1 MSMKFLYY
9 NNDKSIAYHN
19 HFVSRRE
26 VPYFIF
32 HHGFMSSMNGDKALF
47 VENYCKERGYNF
59 IRFDSY
65 GSGSSSG
72 KFIDQTINT
81 WLEGLL
87 LVIEQLTTG
96 PVILVG
102 SSLGAWISVL
112 AGIVLPQRIAG
123 IITISAAFDFT
134 EELIWNSLN
143 LEQKNKLKKDG
154 VCEIGGENPDC
165 SRKYP
170 ISLNL
175 IEDARQHLL
184 LNRHNIDITC
194 PVHLIH
200 GMQDIDVPYTISS
213 RGAEK
218 IKSSNVVIKLIK
230 DGSHSLSRPSDLK
243 LLSSSIEEI
252 YPYSKNQL
260 R

>member
-1 MSMKFLYY
+1 MNFLHF
-9 NNDKSIAYHN
+9 NNEKIIAYHN
-19 HFVSRRE
+19 HFVAKKE
-26 VPYFIF
+26 APYLIF
-32 HHGFMSSMNGDKALF
+32 HHGLMSNMNGDKALF

-59 IRFDSY
+59 IRYDNY
-65 GSGSSSG
+65 GHGASSG
-72 KFIDQTINT
+72 KFIDQTISS

-87 LVIEQLTTG
+87 FVIEQLTAG

-112 AGIVLPQRIAG
+112 AATIAPKRIVG

-134 EELIWNSLN
+134 EELIWNGID
-143 LEQKNKLKKDG
+143 LEQKTKLQQNG
-154 VCEIGGENPDC
+154 SCEIGGANPEC

-184 LNRHNIDITC
+184 LNRNNIDITC

-200 GMQDIDVPYTISS
+200 GMQDIDVPYTISI
-213 RGAEK
+213 RGAGK
-218 IKSSNVVIKLIK
+218 IKSNNVVIKLIK
-230 DGSHSLSRPSDLK
+230 DGNHRLSRPSDLQ
-243 LLSSSIEEI
+243 LLCNSIEEI
-252 YPYSKNQL
+252 YNIPRNS
-260 R
+260 

>member
-1 MSMKFLYY
+1 MNFLHS
-9 NNDKSIAYHN
+9 NNEQIIAYHN
-19 HFVSRRE
+19 HFVAKKE
-26 VPYFIF
+26 APYLIF
-32 HHGFMSSMNGDKALF
+32 HHGLMSNMNGDKALF

-59 IRFDSY
+59 IRYDNY
-65 GSGSSSG
+65 GHGASSG
-72 KFIDQTINT
+72 KFIDQTISS

-87 LVIEQLTTG
+87 LVIKQLTTG

-112 AGIVLPQRIAG
+112 AGMIVPKRIIG

-134 EELIWNSLN
+134 EELIWNGID
-143 LEQKNKLKKDG
+143 LEQKTKLQQNG
-154 VCEIGGENPDC
+154 SCEIGGANPEC

-184 LNRHNIDITC
+184 LNRNNIDITC

-200 GMQDIDVPYTISS
+200 GMQDIDVPYTIST
-213 RGAEK
+213 RGAGK
-218 IKSSNVVIKLIK
+218 IKSNNVVIKLIK
-230 DGSHSLSRPSDLK
+230 DGTHSLSRPSDLQ
-243 LLSSSIEEI
+243 LLCNSIEEI
-252 YPYSKNQL
+252 CQY
-260 R
+260 

>member
-1 MSMKFLYY
+1 MNFLHF
-9 NNDKSIAYHN
+9 NNEKIIAYHN
-19 HFVSRRE
+19 HFVAKKE
-26 VPYFIF
+26 APYLIF
-32 HHGFMSSMNGDKALF
+32 HHGLMSNMNGDKALF

-59 IRFDSY
+59 IRYDNY
-65 GSGSSSG
+65 GHGASSG
-72 KFIDQTINT
+72 KFVDQTISS

-87 LVIEQLTTG
+87 LVIDQLTTG

-112 AGIVLPQRIAG
+112 AGTIAPKRIVG

-134 EELIWNSLN
+134 EELIWNGID
-143 LEQKNKLKKDG
+143 LEQKTQLQKNG
-154 VCEIGGENPDC
+154 TCEIGGANPGC
-165 SRKYP
+165 SQKYP

-184 LNRHNIDITC
+184 LNRNNIDITC

-200 GMQDIDVPYTISS
+200 GMQDIDVPYTIST

-218 IKSSNVVIKLIK
+218 IKSNNVVIKLIK
-230 DGSHSLSRPSDLK
+230 DGTHSLSRPSDLQ
-243 LLSSSIEEI
+243 LLCNSIEEI
-252 YPYSKNQL
+252 CQY
-260 R
+260 

>member
-1 MSMKFLYY
+1 MISVSMNILHS
-9 NNDKSIAYHN
+9 NNEKTIAYHN
-19 HFVSRRE
+19 HFVAKRE
-26 VPYFIF
+26 APCLIF
-32 HHGFMSSMNGDKALF
+32 HHGLMSSMNGDKALF

-59 IRFDSY
+59 IRYDSY
-65 GSGSSSG
+65 GNGASSG
-72 KFIDQTINT
+72 KFIDQTIST

-134 EELIWNSLN
+134 EELIWNSLS
-143 LEQKNKLKKDG
+143 LEQKNKLEKDG
-154 VCEIGGENPDC
+154 ICEIGGANPDC

-175 IEDARQHLL
+175 IKDARQHLL
-184 LNRHNIDITC
+184 FNRNNIDIMC

-200 GMQDIDVPYTISS
+200 GMQDIDVPYSISS
-213 RGAEK
+213 RAAEK
-218 IKSSNVVIKLIK
+218 IKADNVVIKLIK
-230 DGSHSLSRPSDLK
+230 DGSHSLSRPSDLR
-243 LLSSSIEEI
+243 LLSSSIEEMVNSI
-252 YPYSKNQL
+252 
-260 R
+260 

>member
-1 MSMKFLYY
+1 MNFLHS
-9 NNDKSIAYHN
+9 NNEQIIAYHN
-19 HFVSRRE
+19 HFVAKKE
-26 VPYFIF
+26 APYLIF
-32 HHGFMSSMNGDKALF
+32 HHGLMSNMNGDKALF

-59 IRFDSY
+59 IRYDNY
-65 GSGSSSG
+65 GHGASSG
-72 KFIDQTINT
+72 KFVDQTISS

-87 LVIEQLTTG
+87 LVIDQLTTG

-112 AGIVLPQRIAG
+112 AGMIVPKRIIG

-134 EELIWNSLN
+134 EELIWNGID
-143 LEQKNKLKKDG
+143 LEQKTKLQQNG
-154 VCEIGGENPDC
+154 SCEIGGANPEC

-184 LNRHNIDITC
+184 LNRNNIDITC

-200 GMQDIDVPYTISS
+200 GMQDIDVPYTIST
-213 RGAEK
+213 RGAGK
-218 IKSSNVVIKLIK
+218 IKSNNVVIKLIK
-230 DGSHSLSRPSDLK
+230 DGTHSLSRPSDLQ
-243 LLSSSIEEI
+243 LLCNSIEEI
-252 YPYSKNQL
+252 CQY
-260 R
+260 